1 MQNRGMNNRKLRAC
15 LYVLI
20 ASCLWGVI
28 GIFVTELRAAGL
40 TPMQIV
46 AVRVTGTAVLY
57 GLILLA
63 TDRRSFRIRFRDC
76 YLFVCTGVVSFV
88 FFTWCYFSAMQEC
101 AIGVAAI
108 MMYTAPAIVALLS
121 VWVFGERM
129 TWLKAAAVA
138 VTFAGCVLSS
148 GAIGQKMPSFKGI
161 LFGMGS
167 GFGYALYTIFS
178 KLVLKKYGKNTAFF
192 YTFLFASAASI
203 PLAGFDAQ
211 SAALLLDGRTA
222 FLSLFIAALCC
233 LLPYLLYEE
242 ALLTLEAGV
251 AATLSMAEPVV
262 AALTGIALYREP
274 ADPMKLL
281 GLTMIV
287 GAVLMLSLRQR
298 RSERRPPAQGAFKTE
313 GTNR

>member
-1 MQNRGMNNRKLRAC
+1 MNNRKLRAC

-28 GIFVTELRAAGL
+28 GIFVTELRAVGL

-46 AVRVTGTAVLY
+46 AVRVTGTAALH

-63 TDRRSFRIRFRDC
+63 TDRRSFRIRLRDC

-88 FFTWCYFSAMQEC
+88 FFSWCYFSAMQEC

-108 MMYTAPAIVALLS
+108 MMYTAPAIVTLLS
-121 VWVFGERM
+121 VWAFGERM

-138 VTFAGCVLSS
+138 VTFAGCALSS
-148 GAIGQKMPSFKGI
+148 GAIGAKMPSIRGV
-161 LFGMGS
+161 LLGMGS
-167 GFGYALYTIFS
+167 GVGYALYTVFS
-178 KLVLKKYGKNTAFF
+178 KLALKKYGKNTVFF

-203 PLAGFDAQ
+203 PRAGFDAR

-222 FLSLFIAALCC
+222 LLSLFIAALCC
-233 LLPYLLYEE
+233 LAPYLLYEE

-251 AATLSMAEPVV
+251 AATLSMAEPAV
-262 AALTGIALYREP
+262 AALTGVALYQEP
-274 ADPMKLL
+274 ADPLKLL
-281 GLTMIV
+281 GLAMIV

-298 RSERRPPAQGAFKTE
+298 RSGRKPSVQRACKLG